1 METAGIG
8 ALIDRM
14 NGQLA
19 ELRTAGDRRA
29 AFHATYTRTTE
40 AVGAALADGFFADTV
55 WVEQWDI
62 AFAGLYLDALD
73 ADRRGEP
80 VPRPWAVAFG
90 AAAAAKRLP
99 DLRLILLGMNAHIN
113 SDLPRAL
120 LAVIS
125 DAEFADPAVI
135 ARREADH
142 TRIDEVL
149 ASRVGAEDAEL
160 AAGGRSFTDTVLQP
174 LNRLATKRLLRES
187 RRKVWANAVALSAS
201 RQAGGPDGA
210 AGAEHQRQLAEL
222 EELSAARVADLMRP
236 GPVLLRLAAGG
247 FGVQLAG
254 AGG

>member
-1 METAGIG
+1 
-8 ALIDRM
+8 
-14 NGQLA
+14 
-19 ELRTAGDRRA
+19 
-29 AFHATYTRTTE
+29 
-40 AVGAALADGFFADTV
+40 VGAALADGFFTDTA

-62 AFAGLYLDALD
+62 AFAKLYLDALD
-73 ADRRGEP
+73 AGRRGES

-90 AAAAAKRLP
+90 AAAAARRLP

-113 SDLPRAL
+113 YDLPRAL

-160 AAGGRSFTDTVLQP
+160 AAAGRSLTDTVLQP

-201 RQAGGPDGA
+201 RRAGGAD
-210 AGAEHQRQLAEL
+210 GAEHQRQLAEL

-247 FGVQLAG
+247 FGVQLKDH
-254 AGG
+254 

>member
-8 ALIDRM
+8 ALIERM

-19 ELRTAGDRRA
+19 ELRTAGDRRV

-40 AVGAALADGFFADTV
+40 AVGAALADGFFTDTA

-62 AFAGLYLDALD
+62 AFAKLYLDALD

-90 AAAAAKRLP
+90 AAAAARRLP

-113 SDLPRAL
+113 YDLPRAL

-160 AAGGRSFTDTVLQP
+160 AAAGRSFTDTVLQP

-201 RQAGGPDGA
+201 RRDGHRGL

-247 FGVQLAG
+247 FGVQLNDH
-254 AGG
+254 

>member
-8 ALIDRM
+8 ALIERM

-40 AVGAALADGFFADTV
+40 AVGAALADGFFADTA

-62 AFAGLYLDALD
+62 AFAKLYLDALD

-90 AAAAAKRLP
+90 AAAAARRLP

-113 SDLPRAL
+113 YDLPRAL

-125 DAEFADPAVI
+125 DAEF
-135 ARREADH
+135 
-142 TRIDEVL
+142 
-149 ASRVGAEDAEL
+149 

-187 RRKVWANAVALSAS
+187 RRKVWANAIALSAS
-201 RQAGGPDGA
+201 RRAGGPDGA
-210 AGAEHQRQLAEL
+210 EHQKQLAEL

-247 FGVQLAG
+247 FGVLLAG
-254 AGG
+254 AGGSGG

>member
-8 ALIDRM
+8 ALIERM

-19 ELRTAGDRRA
+19 ELRTAGDARA

-40 AVGAALADGFFADTV
+40 AVGAALAGGFFLDAP
-55 WVEQWDI
+55 WVEKWDI
-62 AFAGLYLDALD
+62 AFARLYLDALD

-90 AAAAAKRLP
+90 AAAAPGKRLP
-99 DLRLILLGMNAHIN
+99 ELRLILLGMNAHIN
-113 SDLPRAL
+113 YDLPRAL

-149 ASRVGAEDAEL
+149 SGRVSAEDSEL
-160 AAGGRSFTDTVLQP
+160 AAGGRSLTDRVLQP

-187 RRKVWANAVALSAS
+187 RRKVWANAITLAAS
-201 RQAGGPDGA
+201 RRAEGQDGE
-210 AGAEHQRQLAEL
+210 GHRRQLARL

-247 FGVQLAG
+247 FGVLLDEH
-254 AGG
+254 

>member
-1 METAGIG
+1 
-8 ALIDRM
+8 
-14 NGQLA
+14 
-19 ELRTAGDRRA
+19 
-29 AFHATYTRTTE
+29 
-40 AVGAALADGFFADTV
+40 
-55 WVEQWDI
+55 
-62 AFAGLYLDALD
+62 
-73 ADRRGEP
+73 
-80 VPRPWAVAFG
+80 VAFG
-90 AAAAAKRLP
+90 AAAAARRLP

-113 SDLPRAL
+113 YDLPRAL

-160 AAGGRSFTDTVLQP
+160 AAAGRSFTDTVLQP

-201 RQAGGPDGA
+201 RRDGHRGL

-247 FGVQLAG
+247 FGVQLNDH
-254 AGG
+254 

>member
-1 METAGIG
+1 MAAIDDLLSRMV
-8 ALIDRM
+8 ALLQPMR
-14 NGQLA
+14 A
-19 ELRTAGDRRA
+19 AGDERQH
-29 AFHATYTRTTE
+29 FLATYMRTTI
-40 AVGAALADGFFADTV
+40 AVKHEIERGAFIDGAWT
-55 WVEQWDI
+55 ERWDI
-62 AFAGLYLDALD
+62 AFADLYLDALEEWN
-73 ADRRGEP
+73 AKGS
-80 VPRPWAVAFG
+80 VPGPWRIAFE
-90 AAAAAKRLP
+90 AANATPRVPPIRHL
-99 DLRLILLGMNAHIN
+99 LLGMNAHIN
-113 SDLPRAL
+113 YDLPRAL

-160 AAGGRSFTDTVLQP
+160 AAAGRTLTDTVLQP

-201 RQAGGPDGA
+201 RRAGGPE
-210 AGAEHQRQLAEL
+210 GAEHQRQLAEL

-247 FGVQLAG
+247 FGVLLAA

>member
-1 METAGIG
+1 MEPAGIG

-19 ELRTAGDRRA
+19 ELRAAGDARA

-40 AVGAALADGFFADTV
+40 AVGAALADGFFLDAP
-55 WVEQWDI
+55 WVERWDI
-62 AFAGLYLDALD
+62 AFARLYLDALE

-90 AAAAAKRLP
+90 AAAALRRLP

-113 SDLPRAL
+113 YDLPRAL

-135 ARREADH
+135 GRRETDH

-149 ASRVGAEDAEL
+149 SGRVSAEDAEL
-160 AAGGRSFTDTVLQP
+160 GAGGRPLTDRVLQP

-187 RRKVWANAVALSAS
+187 RRKVWANAAALSAS
-201 RQAGGPDGA
+201 RRAGGPDSG
-210 AGAEHQRQLAEL
+210 EHQRQLARL

-247 FGVQLAG
+247 FGVELS
-254 AGG
+254 

>member
-8 ALIDRM
+8 ALIERM

-40 AVGAALADGFFADTV
+40 AVGSALADGFFLDTT

-62 AFAGLYLDALD
+62 AFAARYLDALD

-90 AAAAAKRLP
+90 AAAAARRLP

-113 SDLPRAL
+113 YDLPRAL
-120 LAVIS
+120 LAVIT
-125 DAEFADPAVI
+125 DDEFADPAVI

-187 RRKVWANAVALSAS
+187 RRKVWANAITLSAS
-201 RQAGGPDGA
+201 RRAGGPDGEA
-210 AGAEHQRQLAEL
+210 HRRQLAGL

-247 FGVQLAG
+247 FGVELKTH
-254 AGG
+254 

>member
-1 METAGIG
+1 M
-8 ALIDRM
+8 
-14 NGQLA
+14 
-19 ELRTAGDRRA
+19 
-29 AFHATYTRTTE
+29 
-40 AVGAALADGFFADTV
+40 
-55 WVEQWDI
+55 EQWDI
-62 AFAGLYLDALD
+62 AFAKLYLDALD
-73 ADRRGEP
+73 AGRRGEP

-90 AAAAAKRLP
+90 AAAAARRLP

-113 SDLPRAL
+113 YDLPRAL

-160 AAGGRSFTDTVLQP
+160 AAAGRSFTDTVLQP

-201 RQAGGPDGA
+201 RRAWRTGWRGASAAAGRAGRAERRPGGGPDA
-210 AGAEHQRQLAEL
+210 A
-222 EELSAARVADLMRP
+222 RP
-236 GPVLLRLAAGG
+236 GPAPPGGRRLRRAA
-247 FGVQLAG
+247 
-254 AGG
+254 

>member
-1 METAGIG
+1 
-8 ALIDRM
+8 
-14 NGQLA
+14 
-19 ELRTAGDRRA
+19 
-29 AFHATYTRTTE
+29 
-40 AVGAALADGFFADTV
+40 
-55 WVEQWDI
+55 
-62 AFAGLYLDALD
+62 
-73 ADRRGEP
+73 
-80 VPRPWAVAFG
+80 VAFG
-90 AAAAAKRLP
+90 AAAAARRLP

-113 SDLPRAL
+113 YDLPRAL

-160 AAGGRSFTDTVLQP
+160 AAAGRSLTDTVLQP

-201 RQAGGPDGA
+201 RRAGGAD
-210 AGAEHQRQLAEL
+210 GAEHQRQLAEL

-247 FGVQLAG
+247 FGVQLKDH
-254 AGG
+254 

>member
-1 METAGIG
+1 
-8 ALIDRM
+8 
-14 NGQLA
+14 
-19 ELRTAGDRRA
+19 
-29 AFHATYTRTTE
+29 
-40 AVGAALADGFFADTV
+40 DGFFTDTA

-62 AFAGLYLDALD
+62 AFAKLYLDALD

-90 AAAAAKRLP
+90 AAAGARRPP

-113 SDLPRAL
+113 YDLPRAL

-160 AAGGRSFTDTVLQP
+160 AAAGRSLTDTVLQP

-201 RQAGGPDGA
+201 RRAGGAD
-210 AGAEHQRQLAEL
+210 GAEHQRQLAEL

-247 FGVQLAG
+247 FGVQLKDH
-254 AGG
+254 